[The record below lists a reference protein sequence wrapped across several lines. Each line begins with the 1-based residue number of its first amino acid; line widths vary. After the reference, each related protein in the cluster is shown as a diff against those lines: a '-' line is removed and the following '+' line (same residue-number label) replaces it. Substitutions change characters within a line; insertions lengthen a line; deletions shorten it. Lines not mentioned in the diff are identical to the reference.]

1 MVMQRSR
8 RSSGTSAGLVTF
20 LVVLAGSGCGE
31 SGPAVVA
38 RVAERPIDEE
48 ALRRFVM
55 TLPPGL
61 RTSKQGQEARRDYL
75 QTLIDRELMLL
86 EAEARRLDEDPQL
99 QRRLRRK
106 VEDRILALYR
116 RREFPPAEVTSD
128 EVEARMREMGLDRER
143 LAEAILVPSEEEALR
158 IRAALSGGQRF
169 EDLGAPG
176 SGSQGGVVGYLNR
189 LTAPRAGIPAAVF
202 DTLAT
207 GEVSPPLPLEGRW
220 RLVRFVDDRTS
231 TEPSLRDRV
240 RQRLMREARQEM
252 EDQKVEVLARELNWA
267 PDAGG
272 MALLAGLDTGNRR
285 IPELTHSEARAP
297 LFTFE
302 GGVRTVE
309 DYLDAIREHKVRTPR
324 ALTDSGFA
332 AALGQRLLQGRAL
345 LLIDAER
352 LDLGEEPE
360 IVQWRDQVQREQL
373 LQALRSQI
381 VDGADSMATGE
392 RVRTYYDEHRESF
405 RLPEE
410 VCFDEILFPS
420 REEAEEVLGQID
432 DDVQL
437 LDLSRL
443 RGNKIRRRRA
453 DGLLCANSMSRQVLP
468 GLWSALE
475 DAPVGVVTGPVSLLQ
490 GRAWVLIKVVR
501 REPERFQ
508 SFDEARPRARASLLA
523 GLQRQLFED
532 WLATERGR
540 RQGEIEVFD
549 DRLGAA
555 LPEAL
560 LANLVPEDEA

>member
-1 MVMQRSR
+1 MIMQRASR
-8 RSSGTSAGLVTF
+8 TAAGLALLIGLTG
-20 LVVLAGSGCGE
+20 AGCGE

-86 EAEARRLDEDPQL
+86 EAEARRLPEDPKL

-106 VEDRILALYR
+106 VEDRILSLYR
-116 RREFPPAEVTSD
+116 RREIPAVEVTSD
-128 EVEARMREMGLDRER
+128 EIETRLREMGLDRER
-143 LAEAILVPSEEEALR
+143 LAEAVRVSSEEEALR
-158 IRAALSGGQRF
+158 LRARLASGQGF
-169 EDLGAPG
+169 EELAVGP
-176 SGSQGGVVGYLNR
+176 SGPRGGVVGYLTR
-189 LTAPRAGIPAAVF
+189 LTAPRAGIPPAVF

-207 GEVSPPLPLEGRW
+207 GQVSPPLPLEGTW

-231 TEPSLRDRV
+231 TDPSMRDRV
-240 RQRLMREARQEM
+240 RQRLIREARQEI
-252 EDQKVEVLARELNWA
+252 EDQKVEVLARELDWA

-272 MALLAGLDTGNRR
+272 LAFLAGLDTGNRR
-285 IPELTHSEARAP
+285 IPKLTPSEARTP

-302 GGVRTVE
+302 GGVLTVE
-309 DYLDAIREHKVRTPR
+309 DYVEAIREHKVRTPR
-324 ALTDSGFA
+324 ALTDSSFA

-345 LLIDAER
+345 LLMDADR
-352 LDLGEEPE
+352 LGLREQPE

-373 LQALRSQI
+373 LQALRAQI
-381 VDGADSMATGE
+381 VGGADSMATGE
-392 RVRTYYDEHRESF
+392 RLQAYYHENRESF

-437 LDLSRL
+437 LELSRL
-443 RGNKIRRRRA
+443 RGNRIRQRRA
-453 DGLLCANSMSRQVLP
+453 DGLLCANSLSRQVLP
-468 GLWSALE
+468 GFWQTLQE
-475 DAPVGVVTGPVSLLQ
+475 APVGLVTGPVSLQ
-490 GRAWVLIKVVR
+490 DKAWVLIKVVR
-501 REPERFQ
+501 RDPERLQ
-508 SFDEARPRARASLLA
+508 TFDEARPRARASLVA
-523 GLQRQLFED
+523 GFQRQLFEG
-532 WLATERGR
+532 WLATERER
-540 RQGEIEVFD
+540 RQAEIQVFE
-549 DRLGAA
+549 DRLEAA

-560 LANLVPEDEA
+560 LADPVPEDKG

>member
-1 MVMQRSR
+1 MQRA
-8 RSSGTSAGLVTF
+8 GMTAAGLAAL
-20 LVVLAGSGCGE
+20 LVGLTGTGCGE

-86 EAEARRLDEDPQL
+86 EAETRRLHEDPRL
-99 QRRLRRK
+99 RRRLRRK
-106 VEDRILALYR
+106 VEERILSLYR
-116 RREFPPAEVTSD
+116 RREIPAVEATAE
-128 EVEARMREMGLDRER
+128 EVETRLREMGLDRER
-143 LAEAILVPSEEEALR
+143 LAEAVRFPSEEEALR
-158 IRAALSGGQRF
+158 MAAGLSDGQGF
-169 EDLGAPG
+169 EDLAARS
-176 SGSQGGVVGYLNR
+176 SGSRGGVVGWLNR
-189 LTAPRAGIPAAVF
+189 LTAPRAGIPPAVF
-202 DTLAT
+202 DTLAI
-207 GEVSPPLPLEGRW
+207 GEVSPPLPLEGAW

-231 TEPSLRDRV
+231 TDPSMRDRV
-240 RQRLMREARQEM
+240 RQRLMREARQEI
-252 EDQKVEVLARELNWA
+252 EDQRVEVLARELDWA

-272 MALLAGLDTGNRR
+272 LAFLAGLDTGNRR
-285 IPELTHSEARAP
+285 IPELTPSEARAP

-302 GGVRTVE
+302 GGVLTVE
-309 DYLDAIREHKVRTPR
+309 DYLEAIREHKVRTPR

-345 LLIDAER
+345 LLIDAAR

-381 VDGADSMATGE
+381 VGGADSMATGE
-392 RVRTYYDEHRESF
+392 RVRAYYDEHRESF
-405 RLPEE
+405 LLPEE

-432 DDVQL
+432 DDVRL
-437 LDLSRL
+437 LELSRL
-443 RGNKIRRRRA
+443 RGNRVRRRRA

-468 GLWSALE
+468 GLWAALQE
-475 DAPVGVVTGPVSLLQ
+475 APVGAVTGPVSLQ
-490 GRAWVLIKVVR
+490 DQAWVLIKVAR
-501 REPERFQ
+501 REPERVEA
-508 SFDEARPRARASLLA
+508 FDDARPRARASLLA

-532 WLATERGR
+532 WLSAERER
-540 RQGEIEVFD
+540 RQGEIRVFE
-549 DRLGAA
+549 DRLEAA

-560 LANLVPEDEA
+560 LAGLVPEDEA